1 MHHVPSNRF
10 DLPTVEIVRLA
21 ILTMVLGAFAI
32 GLTEFAVTGLLPQ
45 IAADL
50 GVSIPAAGTLVTAY
64 AIRVVVGA
72 PLLTAVG
79 ARLSQR
85 TLLLVFMGLFAL
97 GNGLAAAAPDF
108 GTLLVAR
115 FLSGLPHGAFFG
127 VAGLLAAQMGGARR
141 ASAVGRL
148 FLGLTVANLI
158 GVPAAT
164 AFGSAVGWR
173 PAFALIAAIALLCVG
188 GMAVCVPH
196 TAGRAAAGGL
206 CAESAAF
213 RSPAVSLAL
222 AMVVLGCGGLFTFA
236 TYIAPMTTEVTG
248 WPAAAVPVQLAVLG
262 LGMTVGTFLG
272 GRLADRVDSR
282 RAVTLVLG
290 AQSWPC
296 SPPSPPCTCRCWPRR
311 RLHRRNAQPGV
322 GPRGAGGRARHR
334 ARRPGAGVRGHAV
347 RLQHLERDRRRPR
360 RAGAGRRVR
369 VRGSPG
375 GGGGTGA
382 PRRGARRDRPPPSAE
397 PAARPGLTAPERSSL
412 LHFQAD
418 RITVIR

>member
-1 MHHVPSNRF
+1 M
-10 DLPTVEIVRLA
+10 
-21 ILTMVLGAFAI
+21 
-32 GLTEFAVTGLLPQ
+32 TGLLPQ
-45 IAADL
+45 VAADL
-50 GVSIPAAGTLVTAY
+50 AVSIPAAGNLVTAY

-148 FLGLTVANLI
+148 FLGLTVANLV

-164 AFGSAVGWR
+164 VFGGAVGWR

-188 GMAVCVPH
+188 GMAVCVPR
-196 TAGRAAAGGL
+196 TTGRAAAGGL
-206 CAESAAF
+206 RAEFAAL

-282 RAVTLVLG
+282 RAVMLVLG
-290 AQSWPC
+290 AQSVALLAAVPAVHVPVLAPVAVFTVGTL
-296 SPPSPPCTCRCWPRR
+296 SLALAPVVQTLVLDTARDAPVLASAAMQSAFNISNAIGAALGGLVLAVGFGYAAPPAVGAVLALLGVGLAVIARRRAPSP
-311 RLHRRNAQPGV
+311 QPV
-322 GPRGAGGRARHR
+322 RA
-334 ARRPGAGVRGHAV
+334 
-347 RLQHLERDRRRPR
+347 
-360 RAGAGRRVR
+360 
-369 VRGSPG
+369 
-375 GGGGTGA
+375 
-382 PRRGARRDRPPPSAE
+382 
-397 PAARPGLTAPERSSL
+397 
-412 LHFQAD
+412 
-418 RITVIR
+418 

>member
-1 MHHVPSNRF
+1 
-10 DLPTVEIVRLA
+10 VRLA
-21 ILTMVLGAFAI
+21 ILTMALGAFAI

-50 GVSIPAAGTLVTAY
+50 AVSIPAAGNLVTAY
-64 AIRVVVGA
+64 AIGVVVGA

-127 VAGLLAAQMGGARR
+127 VAGLLAAQMGGTRR

-148 FLGLTVANLI
+148 FLGLTVANLV

-164 AFGSAVGWR
+164 VFGSALGWR

-188 GMAVCVPH
+188 GMAACVPH
-196 TAGRAAAGGL
+196 TTGRAAAGGL
-206 CAESAAF
+206 RAEFAVF

-262 LGMTVGTFLG
+262 LGMTVGTLLG

-282 RAVTLVLG
+282 RAVMLVLG
-290 AQSWPC
+290 AQSVALLAAVPAVHVPVLAPVAVFAVGTL
-296 SPPSPPCTCRCWPRR
+296 SLALAPVVQTLVLDTARDAPVLASAAMQSAFNISNAIGATLGGLVLAAGFGYAAPPAVGAVLALLGVGLAVIARRRAPSP
-311 RLHRRNAQPGV
+311 QPV
-322 GPRGAGGRARHR
+322 RA
-334 ARRPGAGVRGHAV
+334 
-347 RLQHLERDRRRPR
+347 
-360 RAGAGRRVR
+360 
-369 VRGSPG
+369 
-375 GGGGTGA
+375 
-382 PRRGARRDRPPPSAE
+382 
-397 PAARPGLTAPERSSL
+397 
-412 LHFQAD
+412 
-418 RITVIR
+418 

>member
-1 MHHVPSNRF
+1 M
-10 DLPTVEIVRLA
+10 RLA
-21 ILTMVLGAFAI
+21 ILTMALGAFAI

-50 GVSIPAAGTLVTAY
+50 AVSIPAAGNLVTAY
-64 AIRVVVGA
+64 AIGVVVGA
-72 PLLTAVG
+72 PLLTAMG

-148 FLGLTVANLI
+148 FLGLTVANLV

-164 AFGSAVGWR
+164 VFGGAVGWR

-188 GMAVCVPH
+188 GMAVCVPR
-196 TAGRAAAGGL
+196 TTGRAAAGGL
-206 CAESAAF
+206 RAEFAAL

-296 SPPSPPCTCRCWPRR
+296 SPPSPPCTCRCWPPSPSSPSERSAWRWPPWCRR
-311 RLHRRNAQPGV
+311 SCST
-322 GPRGAGGRARHR
+322 PRATPRCW
-334 ARRPGAGVRGHAV
+334 
-347 RLQHLERDRRRPR
+347 RPR
-360 RAGAGRRVR
+360 PC
-369 VRGSPG
+369 SPPS
-375 GGGGTGA
+375 TSRTPSA
-382 PRRGARRDRPPPSAE
+382 PPSAGWCW
-397 PAARPGLTAPERSSL
+397 PPGSGTPLPRPWGRYWRSS
-412 LHFQAD
+412 AWGSP
-418 RITVIR
+418 

>member
-1 MHHVPSNRF
+1 M
-10 DLPTVEIVRLA
+10 RLA

-115 FLSGLPHGAFFG
+115 FRSGLSHGAFFG

-188 GMAVCVPH
+188 GMAACVPH

-206 CAESAAF
+206 RAEFAAF

-282 RAVTLVLG
+282 RAVTLLLG
-290 AQSWPC
+290 AQYWPC
-296 SPPSPPCTCRCWPRR
+296 
-311 RLHRRNAQPGV
+311 
-322 GPRGAGGRARHR
+322 
-334 ARRPGAGVRGHAV
+334 
-347 RLQHLERDRRRPR
+347 
-360 RAGAGRRVR
+360 
-369 VRGSPG
+369 
-375 GGGGTGA
+375 
-382 PRRGARRDRPPPSAE
+382 
-397 PAARPGLTAPERSSL
+397 
-412 LHFQAD
+412 
-418 RITVIR
+418 

>member
-1 MHHVPSNRF
+1 M
-10 DLPTVEIVRLA
+10 RLA

-206 CAESAAF
+206 RAESAAF

-282 RAVTLVLG
+282 RAVMLVLG
-290 AQSWPC
+290 AQSVALLAAVPAVHVPVLAPVAVFTVGTL
-296 SPPSPPCTCRCWPRR
+296 SLALAPVVQTLVLDTARDAPVLASGAMQSAFNISNAIGAALGGLVLAAGFGYAAPPAVGAVLALLGVGLAVIARRRAPSP
-311 RLHRRNAQPGV
+311 QPV
-322 GPRGAGGRARHR
+322 RA
-334 ARRPGAGVRGHAV
+334 
-347 RLQHLERDRRRPR
+347 
-360 RAGAGRRVR
+360 
-369 VRGSPG
+369 
-375 GGGGTGA
+375 
-382 PRRGARRDRPPPSAE
+382 
-397 PAARPGLTAPERSSL
+397 
-412 LHFQAD
+412 
-418 RITVIR
+418 